1 MNNNQ
6 RGWSRTWGEGACG
19 FIACQ
24 RNHQIYQALW
34 SHRRLKA
41 FSESDKGV
49 GNERTIVLVYL
60 WSVRL
65 WSNGNFWKTVIN
77 LWLFFLSMSTV
88 AKDFTLDESA
98 AFPLLFKC
106 RPRAQLQHLY
116 TERTRLKVA
125 EEMGKACSECSL
137 SVSMSF
143 ALQIR
148 EITAP
153 CQPVSQE
160 TRVGEAESFPWY
172 RSNDHRNNGPRW
184 KGIFLIIQRVVG
196 RSARSGSESSRRCC
210 LLIQNSVS
218 VSQSVLSKIPTLSW
232 VQSHVGAIMGRR
244 VQQRWF
250 EGTSHQ
256 LFRRVQKIG
265 GPGREEVVFLYFRTS
280 SLWWQHPK
288 QMHFTF

>member
-1 MNNNQ
+1 
-6 RGWSRTWGEGACG
+6 
-19 FIACQ
+19 
-24 RNHQIYQALW
+24 
-34 SHRRLKA
+34 
-41 FSESDKGV
+41 
-49 GNERTIVLVYL
+49 
-60 WSVRL
+60 
-65 WSNGNFWKTVIN
+65 
-77 LWLFFLSMSTV
+77 MSAM

-106 RPRAQLQHLY
+106 RPRARLQHLY

-125 EEMGKACSECSL
+125 EEMGKACSDCSL

-153 CQPVSQE
+153 CQPCLRKHASERLRAFRDITRRATE
-160 TRVGEAESFPWY
+160 TT
-172 RSNDHRNNGPRW
+172 GPGW
-184 KGIFLIIQRVVG
+184 KVIFLIIQRVVG
-196 RSARSGSESSRRCC
+196 RSARSGSESSRRRC